1 MAGTLMRVL
10 KVETEAVLVTL
21 PEPIG
26 SALGPIR
33 DFGCV
38 LVTVRTDD
46 GLTGENLIFTLN
58 NRRTSVLRQMVDEL
72 ADLIIGRD
80 PGHIANFWARAWKDI
95 NFLGHKGVPVVGIS
109 ALDGALW
116 DLAGK
121 AAGLPLY
128 RMLGGAQDRV
138 PVYHSGGLWLSLATD
153 ELVEEASRFVAEGF
167 GAMKMR
173 LGHADPKD
181 DIARVRAVR
190 QAIGPNIKLMADANQ
205 GLNEAQAIRLGR
217 MLEEFDL
224 TWFEEPLPAWDLE
237 GLARVSAALDTPIA
251 SGETEYTRYGFRR
264 MLELRSAD
272 ILMPDMQR
280 VGGLSEFMRVGHMA
294 ESHDV
299 AVSSHL
305 FPETSIQALGALSNA
320 IFLEYMPWFSPLYN
334 ERLSFADG
342 CAIVPERPGWGFTF
356 NRDYIAHL
364 NASGTRC
371 A

>member
-1 MAGTLMRVL
+1 MMKVV
-10 KVETEAVLVTL
+10 KVETEVLVVPL
-21 PEPIG
+21 PAPIG
-26 SALGPIR
+26 SALGTLK
-33 DFGCV
+33 DCGCI
-38 LVTVRTDD
+38 LVTIHTDQ
-46 GLTGENLIFTLN
+46 GLTGENLVFTLN
-58 NRRTSVLRQMVDEL
+58 NRRTAVLRQMVVEL
-72 ADLIIGRD
+72 ADQIIGHD
-80 PGHIANFWARAWKDI
+80 AGHIAGFAARAWKDI
-95 NFLGHKGVPVVGIS
+95 NFLGHKGVTVMGIS

-128 RMLGGAQDRV
+128 RMLGGAQNRV
-138 PVYHSGGLWLSLATD
+138 PAYHSGGLWLSLSID
-153 ELVEEASRFVAEGF
+153 ELVEEAARFVAEGF
-167 GAMKMR
+167 GAIKMR
-173 LGHADPKD
+173 LGHPDPRD

-190 QAIGPNIKLMADANQ
+190 QAIGPKIRLMADANQ

-224 TWFEEPLPAWDLE
+224 AWFEEPLPAWDLE
-237 GLARVSAALDTPIA
+237 GLARVAAALDTPIA

-272 ILMPDMQR
+272 ILMPDLQR

-299 AVSSHL
+299 PVSSHL

-320 IFLEYMPWFSPLYN
+320 VFLEYMPWFSRLYN
-334 ERLSFADG
+334 EQLSFADG

-356 NRDYIAHL
+356 NRDMIAHL
-364 NASGTRC
+364 KG
-371 A
+371 